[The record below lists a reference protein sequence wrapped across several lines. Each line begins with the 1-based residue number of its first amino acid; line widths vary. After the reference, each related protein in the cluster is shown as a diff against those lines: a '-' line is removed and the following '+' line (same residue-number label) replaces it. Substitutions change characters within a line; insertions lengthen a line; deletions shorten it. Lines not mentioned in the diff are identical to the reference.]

1 MKREIYKQK
10 ANKADL
16 RNDLDRDIETF
27 LAGGGRI
34 VNVQAG
40 ETALE
45 SRAAPLRTPIF
56 NEPRTSRTPLDDVVA
71 TLDERRKTQLKRSP
85 ARARNPQPKKRVI
98 YDDFGEALR
107 TVWSEE

>member
-56 NEPRTSRTPLDDVVA
+56 NEPRISRTPLDDVVA
-71 TLDERRKTQLKRSP
+71 TLDERRKTQSKRSP
-85 ARARNPQPKKRVI
+85 SRARKPQPKKRVI

>member
-1 MKREIYKQK
+1 MKHEIYKQK
-10 ANKADL
+10 ANKAEL

-56 NEPRTSRTPLDDVVA
+56 NEPRISRTPLDDVVA
-71 TLDERRKTQLKRSP
+71 TLDERRKTQSKRSP
-85 ARARNPQPKKRVI
+85 SRARKPQPKKRVI

>member
-56 NEPRTSRTPLDDVVA
+56 NEPRISRTPLDDVVA
-71 TLDERRKTQLKRSP
+71 TLDERRKTQSKRSP
-85 ARARNPQPKKRVI
+85 SRARKPQPKKRMI

>member
-40 ETALE
+40 ETAL
-45 SRAAPLRTPIF
+45 
-56 NEPRTSRTPLDDVVA
+56 
-71 TLDERRKTQLKRSP
+71 
-85 ARARNPQPKKRVI
+85 
-98 YDDFGEALR
+98 
-107 TVWSEE
+107 